1 MSERFSRMGPV
12 VFAPAAMSRRI
23 GGSRPQFGSSGRGR
37 VTGSKTG
44 IHVSHTEY
52 LMNVTTTGT
61 GFASAQYP
69 INPGVPTLFPWLS
82 LVASRF
88 NRYRFNRLEFTYS
101 DRCSSQSVGCVMIAV
116 DSDASDALPVSQPEV
131 ESLEMVADD
140 VPWKPISLRC
150 NTQDLNASMPFHF
163 VRVGVPS
170 GTVDIKTY
178 DSGNFI
184 LATTGIPAGT
194 YGEIHVTYD
203 VDLESAIL
211 SDYVGGFLTGVTA
224 LTSGL
229 PLGTPAGI
237 TATGIL
243 PGTWSTTTFTF
254 SQQFEGT
261 FTVTCDGSPGAF
273 IFGGTCT
280 WLLLNTSPAAGA
292 TVMASVAVR
301 ASLGQTLALG
311 YSANPGGGAVASIFI
326 APCPYDAL

>member
-1 MSERFSRMGPV
+1 
-12 VFAPAAMSRRI
+12 
-23 GGSRPQFGSSGRGR
+23 
-37 VTGSKTG
+37 
-44 IHVSHTEY
+44 
-52 LMNVTTTGT
+52 
-61 GFASAQYP
+61 
-69 INPGVPTLFPWLS
+69 
-82 LVASRF
+82 
-88 NRYRFNRLEFTYS
+88 
-101 DRCSSQSVGCVMIAV
+101 
-116 DSDASDALPVSQPEV
+116 
-131 ESLEMVADD
+131 MVADD

-211 SDYVGGFLTGVTA
+211 SDYVGGYLAGTA
-224 LTSGL
+224 GIIAAL

-243 PGTWSTTTFTF
+243 PGTWSASTFTF

-261 FTVTCDGSPGAF
+261 FTVTCNGSPGLF
-273 IFGGTCT
+273 TFGGTCT
-280 WLLLNTSPAAGA
+280 QLALNVSPAVGA
-292 TVMASVAVR
+292 TVMASVGVR
-301 ASLGQTLALG
+301 ASLGQTLTLG
-311 YSANPGGGAVASIFI
+311 YAANPGGGSVASIFI